1 MMESL
6 SDDARALITAFSA
19 QKYKETGR
27 PGMVVFVVSQ
37 AADAETTRN
46 DIYYLTI
53 EEIAAMLQVAQ
64 ETDQEQAAFTLIVD
78 GPQMRTEV
86 LPRGTRH

>member
-1 MMESL
+1 MEPL
-6 SDDARALITAFSA
+6 SDDAQALITAFSA
-19 QKYKETGR
+19 QKYQETGR
-27 PGMVVFVVSQ
+27 PGMVVFVVSPT
-37 AADAETTRN
+37 ADAETMRH

-53 EEIAAMLQVAQ
+53 EEIAAMLQVAR
-64 ETDQEQAAFTLIVD
+64 ETDQERAAFTLIVD

>member
-1 MMESL
+1 MESL

-37 AADAETTRN
+37 TADTEPMRN

>member
-1 MMESL
+1 MESL

-37 AADAETTRN
+37 AADTETMRN

>member
-1 MMESL
+1 
-6 SDDARALITAFSA
+6 
-19 QKYKETGR
+19 
-27 PGMVVFVVSQ
+27 MVVFVASPT
-37 AADAETTRN
+37 ADTETMRH

-53 EEIAAMLQVAQ
+53 EEIAAMLQAAQ
-64 ETDQEQAAFTLIVD
+64 ETDQEQAAFTLIVA